1 MTIGASIDRHA
12 LRRRLIAERRDLG
25 EDDHRER
32 SNLITAH
39 LMGLLRPFKARSLAF
54 YWPHRREYDPRAIAE
69 RVIEE
74 GGAAALPVVIEKD
87 RALAF
92 RQWHPDIEMMIGLYE
107 IPHPAGEAAIIPD
120 IVLVPTVGFDA
131 ACYRLGYG
139 GGYYDR
145 TIAAFA
151 ERPITIGV
159 GFEFGRLDTIEPGPH
174 DIPMDMIVTEAGIF
188 RRS

>member
-1 MTIGASIDRHA
+1 
-12 LRRRLIAERRDLG
+12 
-25 EDDHRER
+25 
-32 SNLITAH
+32 
-39 LMGLLRPFKARSLAF
+39 
-54 YWPHRREYDPRAIAE
+54 
-69 RVIEE
+69 
-74 GGAAALPVVIEKD
+74 
-87 RALAF
+87 
-92 RQWHPDIEMMIGLYE
+92 MMIGLYE